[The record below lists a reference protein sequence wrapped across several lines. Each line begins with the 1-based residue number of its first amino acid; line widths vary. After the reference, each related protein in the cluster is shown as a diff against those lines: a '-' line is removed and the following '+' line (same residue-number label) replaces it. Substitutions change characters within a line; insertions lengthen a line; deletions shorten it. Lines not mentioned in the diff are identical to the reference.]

1 MFSSEVRQ
9 QIYTLLAPL
18 QVVLVSFG
26 VLNEAAATLWV
37 SMITAALGLGLAA
50 INSYNWRKYLYG
62 FLAPAQAI
70 VMYYGI
76 VSEHQAASIVALA
89 AAALGI
95 GLAAAKTPEPG
106 V

>member
-1 MFSSEVRQ
+1 MFSSEIRQ
-9 QIYTLLAPL
+9 RIYALLAPL

-26 VLNEAAATLWV
+26 VLNDESATLWA

-50 INSYNWRKYLYG
+50 INAHNWRKYLYG
-62 FLAPAQAI
+62 FLAPAQAL

-76 VSEHQAASIVALA
+76 VSEHQAASIAALVAVAL
-89 AAALGI
+89 GV
-95 GLAAAKTPEPG
+95 GVAAAKTPEPG

>member
-26 VLNEAAATLWV
+26 VLSDESATLWAAMV
-37 SMITAALGLGLAA
+37 TAALGLGLAA
-50 INSYNWRKYLYG
+50 INSHNWRKYLYG

-76 VSEHQAASIVALA
+76 VSEHQAASIAALA